1 MDVIRDREESSSTPQ
16 GNTPAAAATQQIDGA
31 TMTGSAALAASAVTR
46 DTRPGALI
54 VGASSGMGAALAR
67 RLVARGYR
75 VALVARQRERLDAL
89 CAELNNVSAAARSQ
103 AKADVTDGRS
113 VAAAY
118 AYAYDVTEASGAPEL
133 FARITEEVAPLRLVF
148 YAAGTMP
155 HVTTGQSFDDER
167 AMIEVNVIGALRWL
181 GLAADYLE
189 REGHGTL
196 VGISS
201 VAGDRGRPGNGAY
214 MASKAALSTYLDALR
229 YRLRPHGV
237 RVLTAKP
244 GYVATDMTAGLKLP
258 KSLTISADRAA
269 AGILRAVD
277 RGRAVA
283 YVPGYWSPIM
293 RLVRALPRSAVA
305 RMPG

>member
-1 MDVIRDREESSSTPQ
+1 MDVIHDREEDSSSPQ
-16 GNTPAAAATQQIDGA
+16 GNLPAAAATQQIDGA
-31 TMTGSAALAASAVTR
+31 TAMGSAAAAAAAVPR
-46 DTRPGALI
+46 DTRPGALV

-89 CAELNNVSAAARSQ
+89 CAELNSATPAARAGALSGHPP
-103 AKADVTDGRS
+103 V
-113 VAAAY
+113 VAAY
-118 AYAYDVTEASGAPEL
+118 AYASDVTEASGAPEL
-133 FARITEEVAPLRLVF
+133 FARIAQEVAPLRLVI

-155 HVTTGQSFDDER
+155 RVTTGQSFDDER
-167 AMIEVNVIGALRWL
+167 AMVEVNVIGALRWL

-189 REGHGTL
+189 REGRGTL

-229 YRLRPHGV
+229 YRLQPHGV

-258 KSLTISADRAA
+258 KPLTISADRAA

-277 RGRAVA
+277 KGRAVA
-283 YVPGYWSPIM
+283 YVPGYWRPIM
-293 RLVRALPRSAVA
+293 RLVRALPRRVVA

>member
-1 MDVIRDREESSSTPQ
+1 M
-16 GNTPAAAATQQIDGA
+16 
-31 TMTGSAALAASAVTR
+31 AASAVTR
-46 DTRPGALI
+46 EPRPGAII

-67 RLVARGYR
+67 RLVARGNR

-89 CAELNNVSAAARSQ
+89 CAELNNVSVAARAQ
-103 AKADVTDGRS
+103 AKADVSDGRPIA
-113 VAAAY
+113 VAY
-118 AYAYDVTEASGAPEL
+118 ACDVTDVAEAPAL
-133 FARITEEVAPLRLVF
+133 FARIAEEVAPLGLVI

-155 HVTTGQSFDDER
+155 RVTTGQSFDDER
-167 AMIEVNVIGALRWL
+167 AMVEVNVIGALRWL

-189 REGHGTL
+189 QKGRGTL

-229 YRLRPHGV
+229 YRLRPRGV
-237 RVLTAKP
+237 HVLTAKP
-244 GYVATDMTAGLKLP
+244 GYVATELTAGLKLP
-258 KSLTISADRAA
+258 RPLTISADRAA

-293 RLVRALPRSAVA
+293 RLVRALPRSAVS

>member
-1 MDVIRDREESSSTPQ
+1 M
-16 GNTPAAAATQQIDGA
+16 
-31 TMTGSAALAASAVTR
+31 AASTVSG
-46 DTRPGALI
+46 DTWPGALI
-54 VGASSGMGAALAR
+54 VGASSGIGAALAR
-67 RLVARGYR
+67 RLVARGWR

-89 CAELNNVSAAARSQ
+89 CAELNNLPAAAKSP
-103 AKADVTDGRS
+103 AKADVSDGRW
-113 VAAAY
+113 VAA
-118 AYAYDVTEASGAPEL
+118 AYAYDVTETSGAAAL
-133 FARITEEVAPLRLVF
+133 FARIAEDVAPLRLVI

-155 HVTTGQSFDDER
+155 RVTTGQSFDDER
-167 AMIEVNVIGALRWL
+167 AIVEVNVIGALRWL

-189 REGHGTL
+189 REGRGTL

-214 MASKAALSTYLDALR
+214 MAAKAALSTYLDALR
-229 YRLRPHGV
+229 YRLQPHGV

-258 KSLTISADRAA
+258 KPLTISADRAA

>member
-1 MDVIRDREESSSTPQ
+1 
-16 GNTPAAAATQQIDGA
+16 
-31 TMTGSAALAASAVTR
+31 
-46 DTRPGALI
+46 
-54 VGASSGMGAALAR
+54 MGAALAR
-67 RLVARGYR
+67 RLVARGYQ

-89 CAELNNVSAAARSQ
+89 CAELNNGSAAARSQ
-103 AKADVTDGRS
+103 AKADVSDGRL

-118 AYAYDVTEASGAPEL
+118 AFDVTESTGAPEL
-133 FARITEEVAPLRLVF
+133 FARITEEVAPLRLVI

-155 HVTTGQSFDDER
+155 RVTTAQSFDDER
-167 AMIEVNVIGALRWL
+167 AMVEVNVIGALRWL
-181 GLAADYLE
+181 GLAAHYLE
-189 REGHGTL
+189 REGRGTL

-229 YRLRPHGV
+229 YRLQPHGV

-244 GYVATDMTAGLKLP
+244 GYVATDLTAGLKLP
-258 KSLTISADRAA
+258 KPLTISADRAA

-293 RLVRALPRSAVA
+293 RLVRALPRSIVA